1 MTQALQ
7 AIITLSLDRGVTNTQ
22 ALRTV
27 KAEVCKK
34 FGIQMPTNA
43 DIMAEY
49 KRMKESGMIT
59 VPAKNDVVLQQVLQ
73 IRSVRTLSGI
83 APITVLTKPYQCPGR
98 CTYCPTEAN
107 MPKSYIDTEPGAM
120 RALRLRFDPWLQV
133 TKRIQALEDNGH
145 TPEKCELIVLGG
157 TWTAYPNDYQEWF
170 MKRCY
175 DGFNLDQ
182 RPEGAETLDEAKTLN
197 ETAKYRVIGCTLET
211 RPDHIDEAEVRRLR
225 WFGATRVQ
233 IGVQTLNK
241 HVLALTL
248 RDQTNER
255 VQAATKLLKEAGLK
269 ITYHMMQNLP
279 GAIPA
284 TDLQDI
290 KTIFSD
296 PGYQPDHIKIYPCVV
311 VKSAPLYRHWK
322 SGKYISYSEETLTTL
337 LADIKNQVPRYV
349 RIERLVRDIPENS
362 IEGGNTV
369 TNLRQI
375 MQQRGVVC
383 VCIRCR
389 EPRADISGIETAQLF
404 IEEYDSADG
413 KEYFIALEDDTR
425 KKLFG
430 FVRLRLQHR
439 DKHWYEELQDCA
451 IIRELH
457 VYGQLVPLDKLEAD
471 GQVQHRG
478 FGRKM
483 MELAEQIAKDNGFKK
498 IAVIAGVGVRRY
510 YEKLGYKL
518 DQEYMVKEL

>member
-1 MTQALQ
+1 
-7 AIITLSLDRGVTNTQ
+7 
-22 ALRTV
+22 
-27 KAEVCKK
+27 
-34 FGIQMPTNA
+34 
-43 DIMAEY
+43 
-49 KRMKESGMIT
+49 
-59 VPAKNDVVLQQVLQ
+59 
-73 IRSVRTLSGI
+73 
-83 APITVLTKPYQCPGR
+83 
-98 CTYCPTEAN
+98 

-120 RALRLRFDPWLQV
+120 RALRLRFDPFQQV

-145 TPEKCELIVLGG
+145 IPEKCELIVLGG
-157 TWTAYPNDYQEWF
+157 TWTAYPKDYQEWF

-175 DGFNLDQ
+175 DGFNNDP
-182 RPEGAETLDEAKTLN
+182 REEGAATLEEAKTLN
-197 ETAKYRVIGCTLET
+197 ETAQYRVIGCTLET
-211 RPDHIDEAEVRRLR
+211 RPDHIDEAEVKRLR

-255 VQAATKLLKEAGLK
+255 VQAATQLLKEAGLK

-279 GAIPA
+279 GAVPS

-290 KTIFSD
+290 KTIFTNS
-296 PGYQPDHIKIYPCVV
+296 GYQPDHIKIYPCVV

-322 SGKYISYSEETLTTL
+322 SGKYKSYSQETLTSL
-337 LADIKNQVPRYV
+337 LADIKSQVPRYV

-404 IEEYDSADG
+404 VEEYDSADG
-413 KEYFIALEDDTR
+413 KEYFIALEDDIR

-430 FVRLRLQHR
+430 FVRLRLQQREH
-439 DKHWYEELQDCA
+439 HWYEELQDCA

-457 VYGQLVPLDKLEAD
+457 VYGQLVPVAEEGTA
-471 GQVQHRG
+471 VQHRG
-478 FGRKM
+478 FGRKL
-483 MELAEQIAKDNGFKK
+483 METAEQIAREQGFKK

-510 YEKLGYKL
+510 YEKLGYQL
-518 DQEYMVKEL
+518 DQEYMVKAL

>member
-1 MTQALQ
+1 MTTALQ
-7 AIITLSLDRGVTNTQ
+7 EIITTALERNVTDAQ

-27 KAEVCKK
+27 KAAVSKRYS
-34 FGIQMPTNA
+34 IQMPTNA
-43 DIMAEY
+43 SILTEY
-49 KRMKESGMIT
+49 KRLIELGELSSSATFWK
-59 VPAKNDVVLQQVLQ
+59 VLQV
-73 IRSVRTLSGI
+73 RSVRTLSGI

-120 RALRLRFDPWLQV
+120 RALRLRFDPFLQV
-133 TKRIQALEDNGH
+133 TKRLAALELNGH

-175 DGFNLDQ
+175 DGFNQDE
-182 RPEGAETLDEAKTLN
+182 RPDGAATLDEAKQLN
-197 ETAKYRVIGCTLET
+197 ESAQYRVIGCTLET
-211 RPDHIDEAEVRRLR
+211 RPDHIDQAEVKRLR

-255 VQAATKLLKEAGLK
+255 VQEATKLLKEAGLK

-279 GAIPA
+279 GAVPE

-290 KTIFSD
+290 KTIFSHQ
-296 PGYQPDHIKIYPCVV
+296 GYQPDHIKIYPCVV
-311 VKSAPLYRHWK
+311 VRSAPLYRHWK
-322 SGKYISYSEETLTTL
+322 SGKYKSYSTETLTTL
-337 LADIKNQVPRYV
+337 LADIKAQVPPYV

-362 IEGGNTV
+362 IIGGNTV

-375 MQQRGVVC
+375 MQQKGVHC

-389 EPRADISGIETAQLF
+389 EPRADLTGVDEAKLY
-404 IEEYDSADG
+404 IEEYDSSDG
-413 KEYFIALEDDTR
+413 REYFISFEDDR
-425 KKLFG
+425 REKLFG
-430 FVRLRLQHR
+430 FVRLRLQQR
-439 DKHWYEELQDCA
+439 QQHWYEELQDA
-451 IIRELH
+451 ALIRELH
-457 VYGQLVPLDKLEAD
+457 VYGQLVPVAEEGAA
-471 GQVQHRG
+471 VQHRG
-478 FGRKM
+478 FGRKLM
-483 MELAEQIAKDNGFKK
+483 VEAERIAQEQGFTKF
-498 IAVIAGVGVRRY
+498 AVIAGVGVRKY
-510 YEKLGYKL
+510 YEKLGYQL
-518 DQEYMVKEL
+518 GEEYMLKHLPE